1 MIKAAVIGLG
11 KMGISHA
18 AILGGLPD
26 VELAAVCDT
35 DGLIQSGFGKLTRI
49 PFFTDYRKMIDT
61 VQPDCVYV
69 ITPTRMHYE
78 MVKYALQRGCH
89 VFCEKP
95 FALTVDQGEQ
105 MVALARERGVVNQ
118 VGYHNRYIGTFNE
131 MKRLLAEGVIGHP
144 FHFLGEAYGPVVL
157 KKQGS
162 TWRSDKKSGGGCI
175 EDYAAHVLNLIDY
188 VTGSPLVGCAGVQM
202 PSIFSKEVDDAT
214 YGSLVL
220 ENGLRGQISVNW
232 SDDTVRKMTTSV
244 KIQGDGGKL
253 EADATTL
260 KVYVKEDHPAFGL
273 EKGWNFRYIT
283 DVTDPVAFNL
293 RGEEYT
299 AETEDFIDAIRS
311 GRTQGRNSF
320 ESALNTDRIIAA
332 MIADWETSLKKEGK

>member
-1 MIKAAVIGLG
+1 MIKAVVIGLG

-26 VELAAVCDT
+26 VDLSAVCDT
-35 DGLIQSGFGKLTRI
+35 DSLVQSGFGKLTRI
-49 PFFTDYRKMIDT
+49 PFYTDYRKMIDT
-61 VQPDCVYV
+61 VRPDCVYV
-69 ITPTRMHYE
+69 ITPTRMHYD
-78 MVKYALQRGCH
+78 MVMYALGKGCH

-95 FALTVDQGEQ
+95 FALTVAQGEE
-105 MVALARERGVVNQ
+105 MAALAREKGVVNQ

-131 MKRLLAEGVIGHP
+131 MKRLLAAGVIGRP

-157 KKQGS
+157 KKKGS
-162 TWRSDKKSGGGCI
+162 SWRSDKKSGGGCI

-188 VTGSPLVGCAGVQM
+188 VTGSRIVDCAGVQM

-220 ENGLRGQISVNW
+220 ANGLRGQISVNW

-244 KIQGDGGKL
+244 KVQGDGGKL

-260 KVYVKEDHPAFGL
+260 KVYVKEDKPEFGL

-283 DVTDPVAFNL
+283 DLTDPVAFNL

-299 AETEDFIDAIRS
+299 AESEAFIKAVQTGITD
-311 GRTQGRNSF
+311 GRNSF
-320 ESALNTDRIIAA
+320 ESALDTDRIIAR
-332 MIADWETSLKKEGK
+332 MVADWEMTLKKEGK